1 MITSPSLARQPL
13 TSRRGYCLVTLVVV
27 ALIFFAVAIVLLSHP
42 SMIAPEAAL
51 SLEAAKLIAAGKA
64 PYIDFFCLV
73 SPLLL
78 YGSLVPL
85 LIAKVLNIAPSLVL
99 NLLAWLL
106 AAASTL
112 ACAKILL
119 PRRHHREWHIF
130 PPFIIALTLA
140 NVLMLFQL
148 GESEHL
154 FMLLLMPYLLVRW
167 LRWNGYAIS
176 KSEAIYSG
184 IFAGIGFSLC
194 QLYIVFLVFLEALW
208 LCTKIK
214 IDPFVAPE
222 ARACL
227 ITMLSY
233 GLFLIMAPVP
243 FTAAYLSTFAPIP
256 AAIPDYFDMYLYGA
270 GNAPERRDIFYAG
283 IAAILFAI
291 PQNSRSSLSLV
302 LMLLF
307 CTGFWFYLNQ
317 PTGLTHTAIPMIFAA
332 TLLWGNNI
340 GVLSAA
346 IHRIKLLKGKRP
358 VLAKFNFG
366 LLCALSTALIIL
378 TGTFLQNQS
387 SLFTEALPTITDKT
401 PGENEIPADCAS
413 WVAKY
418 SEKGDELMFLTDD
431 ILPAYP
437 LILQMGRKP
446 SGFLIESTFLPYIAH
461 AQHPGEYEQKY
472 NRLSEQFYNRL
483 KQDISEQKAKM
494 IIVQDGTIRS
504 LLDKN
509 EVMPS
514 LNKYY
519 VWKGGARLKKINGD
533 NKEPLEY
540 HGAQYH
546 LSVFVPRKKAP

>member
-13 TSRRGYCLVTLVVV
+13 TSRRGYHLVTSVVV

-42 SMIAPEAAL
+42 SMITPEAAL
-51 SLEAAKLIAAGKA
+51 NLEAARLIAAGKA
-64 PYIDFFCLV
+64 PYLDFFCLV

-78 YGSLVPL
+78 YGSLIPL
-85 LIAKVLNIAPSLVL
+85 LIAQVLNIAPSLVV

-119 PRRHHREWHIF
+119 PRRHHREWHTF

-148 GESEHL
+148 GQSEHL
-154 FMLLLMPYLLVRW
+154 FMLLLMPYLLARW
-167 LRWNGYAIS
+167 LRWNGYEIS
-176 KSEAIYSG
+176 KAEAIYTG

-194 QLYIVFLVFLEALW
+194 QLYIVFIVILEALW

-214 IDPFVAPE
+214 IDPLVAPE
-222 ARACL
+222 ARVCL

-233 GLFLIMAPVP
+233 GLFLIMAPAP
-243 FTAAYLSTFAPIP
+243 FTAAYLSTFTPIP

-270 GNAPERRDIFYAG
+270 GSVPERRDIFYAG

-291 PQNSRSSLSLV
+291 PQNNRSSLSLV

-307 CTGFWFYLNQ
+307 CSGFWFYLNQ
-317 PTGLTHTAIPMIFAA
+317 PTGLTHTAIPMIFSA
-332 TLLWGNNI
+332 TLLWGINA
-340 GVLSAA
+340 GVLSKI
-346 IHRIKLLKGKRP
+346 IHRIKLFKRSRGL
-358 VLAKFNFG
+358 LAKINFG
-366 LLCALSTALIIL
+366 LFCTFSTILLVL
-378 TGTFLQNQS
+378 TGAFLQHQS
-387 SLFTEALPTITDKT
+387 SLFAEALPTITDKT
-401 PGENEIPADCAS
+401 PGENVIPADCAS

-446 SGFLIESTFLPYIAH
+446 SGYLIESTFLPYIAH
-461 AQHPGEYEQKY
+461 AQHPGENEQKY
-472 NRLSEQFYNRL
+472 NRLSEQMYNRL
-483 KQDISEQKAKM
+483 KQDISGQKAKM

-509 EVMPS
+509 EVMPT

-519 VWKGGARLKKINGD
+519 AWKGGARLKTINGGD
-533 NKEPLEY
+533 TEPLEY
-540 HGAQYH
+540 HGAQYN